1 MYISSSFFLYFFIFC
16 VGTQK
21 WVTTL
26 SLVVFLTTL
35 LNLSLNKS
43 QLVQGRY
50 DLVVLVCRMV
60 FSSLLGSRNGRKV
73 VVSSGNSKRKH
84 ISNFLSTPYK
94 HDVPKLVCLH
104 LYDYAKLSYFTN
116 LIIVLFHLLNYAN
129 LSYIYLS

>member
-1 MYISSSFFLYFFIFC
+1 VAAGEPHSQPQYQT
-16 VGTQK
+16 V
-21 WVTTL
+21 
-26 SLVVFLTTL
+26 
-35 LNLSLNKS
+35 LNLNKS

-94 HDVPKLVCLH
+94 HDMPKLVLLH
-104 LYDYAKLSYFTN
+104 LYF
-116 LIIVLFHLLNYAN
+116 
-129 LSYIYLS
+129 IYMTMQNCHTSQT